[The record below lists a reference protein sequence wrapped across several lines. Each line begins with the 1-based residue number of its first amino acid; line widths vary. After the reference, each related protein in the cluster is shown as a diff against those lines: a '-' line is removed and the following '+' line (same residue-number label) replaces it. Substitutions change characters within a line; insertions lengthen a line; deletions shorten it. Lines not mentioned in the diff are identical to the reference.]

1 MDSESSHS
9 YALAFFRCRRNR
21 KWDTGNLSI
30 AIVNLEER
38 EIVSQQ
44 RDIPLTARIRDL
56 CLNLTISSSDHDLK
70 RVPICLMLLRISW
83 VECELRHLHIGLRR
97 KAI

>member
-9 YALAFFRCRRNR
+9 YALAFFRCRGNR

-44 RDIPLTARIRDL
+44 RDIP
-56 CLNLTISSSDHDLK
+56 LTISSSDHDLK